1 MADESRMVGPS
12 ISKFDGGNFQV
23 WKFQM
28 RSVLVANRLF
38 GLVDGSKPQPGDTA
52 RQTEKDKWIEDDARA
67 MTFLTCAMTP
77 THVENVLTCDSA
89 NRSGTKWPQYTSKTR
104 PRLKIPGHIDDVLYI
119 PGTEKNLISVGAC
132 VKKGIQTTYNRNM
145 VRLIRGKAVDSEM
158 LLPVTADFFYQEQV
172 TGESRPISHKLSP
185 CDGETTQTTA
195 EAQPPAAA
203 CDENSDDNLRKLKP
217 EENPHSHVSLR
228 DRSLIKKPRRFPDDE
243 VCIATTTVIE
253 PCTYEEAISG
263 PDAKCEGRKAKAI
276 QARLCARGFRQEEGI
291 AFQETFAPD
300 IRYHAARAMLALNTQ
315 YDLEVIQFDVKTAF
329 LHGEL
334 EEDVYMKPPKGITID
349 KKNHVCKLNKA
360 LYGLK
365 QASRCWNKTFNDF
378 MYMYGF
384 KCCDSENYIFIGTID
399 KRKIILGLF
408 VDDGLIISEKY
419 KTIKLVTDIL
429 ESQFEITTIDA
440 TNFLGIQIERDRERR
455 QMHLCECQYAIKIL
469 QRFNMFDA
477 NPVSCPL
484 EKGTCLIS
492 PTESPSST
500 NHPYRKATGSL
511 MFLTNVTSPDLSFSV
526 NYFSRFLEKHA
537 RNHCEALKR
546 VMRYIKGTINHGI
559 VYKRFI
565 GQNQQLAS
573 YELHV
578 CVKDYCFARE
588 DRLVGLSVIQLKDIV
603 GEGSFSCTIPL
614 GCRLQIDETG
624 WTILRILSQ
633 RNNDEVAK
641 EFVKL
646 KSDFRQENISPNS

>member
-1 MADESRMVGPS
+1 
-12 ISKFDGGNFQV
+12 
-23 WKFQM
+23 
-28 RSVLVANRLF
+28 
-38 GLVDGSKPQPGDTA
+38 
-52 RQTEKDKWIEDDARA
+52 
-67 MTFLTCAMTP
+67 
-77 THVENVLTCDSA
+77 
-89 NRSGTKWPQYTSKTR
+89 
-104 PRLKIPGHIDDVLYI
+104 
-119 PGTEKNLISVGAC
+119 
-132 VKKGIQTTYNRNM
+132 
-145 VRLIRGKAVDSEM
+145 M

-378 MYMYGF
+378 MY
-384 KCCDSENYIFIGTID
+384 I
-399 KRKIILGLF
+399 
-408 VDDGLIISEKY
+408 
-419 KTIKLVTDIL
+419 
-429 ESQFEITTIDA
+429 
-440 TNFLGIQIERDRERR
+440 
-455 QMHLCECQYAIKIL
+455 
-469 QRFNMFDA
+469 
-477 NPVSCPL
+477 
-484 EKGTCLIS
+484 
-492 PTESPSST
+492 
-500 NHPYRKATGSL
+500 
-511 MFLTNVTSPDLSFSV
+511 
-526 NYFSRFLEKHA
+526 
-537 RNHCEALKR
+537 
-546 VMRYIKGTINHGI
+546 
-559 VYKRFI
+559 FI